1 MKIEQKGNVLVLGEG
16 ADATI
21 STSKF
26 VAYTTGATDAPK
38 LVVENVDGN
47 TAIRVEI
54 EQVGDVRI
62 GNTTGYTSFEDVVL
76 ELSKLP
82 SFTKASATGGNSG
95 GGVSPVSDTSW
106 KREYVP
112 LPANHQYAIRL
123 KNNTET
129 VISTALWSEVIVD
142 VSCPREE
149 AGKMTTCILVFST
162 EETVPRLNLPTNVV
176 WRGETAPPLNP
187 NTIYR
192 LLFNIY
198 EDKVLVNTF

>member
-1 MKIEQKGNVLVLGEG
+1 MKVVKGANN
-16 ADATI
+16 TI
-21 STSKF
+21 
-26 VAYTTGATDAPK
+26 
-38 LVVENVDGN
+38 
-47 TAIRVEI
+47 EI
-54 EQVGDVRI
+54 EDRSRGKYYQGAAIYKAYSEDGIMVILKASDDERLHAFCELPENILNENGVSYGNLSQTLEALNAFI
-62 GNTTGYTSFEDVVL
+62 GSFR
-76 ELSKLP
+76 S
-82 SFTKASATGGNSG
+82 ASATGGNSG

-142 VSCPREE
+142 VTCPREE

-176 WRGETAPPLNP
+176 WKGETAPPLNP